1 MGELYDG
8 NATRSYFQ
16 MILDY
21 NKIVLDL
28 DKAFIWNK
36 AISSIKNSQGDI
48 SETTEN

>member
-8 NATRSYFQ
+8 NAPRSYFQ

-36 AISSIKNSQGDI
+36 AISPINQGDI
-48 SETTEN
+48 SATTEN